1 MRKVLLFAAVT
12 AIAFLYSC
20 KTKVSDEI
28 VPQITEDDLIE
39 LDGDLDDNFLSS
51 WEYIVLDDKEID
63 AIVPGM
69 YTNVMYDEGLYFVGG
84 TENGGYIKVYDS
96 DGHFKNNISRHGR
109 ARNEYT
115 NFRQWTIDRNRNE
128 VLIATN
134 DEYAGPVLIKKFDY
148 QGNYLGELETD
159 SIGKGAMFNN
169 LRKCLSDGT
178 LLIQNGYIPFPIYDY
193 LLIPQKG
200 KVIHPFEMTGRHYAL
215 KGYSDEELESM
226 LSAHSYDDYDICSES
241 YNQLSDTTYTLRLF
255 DNHIYRF
262 SKDGSEC
269 VANLAFRPQMRKKD
283 KKNFKIDSGPF
294 GTLPGMIYDM
304 KDYLYIWFYDS
315 EDCVYEKSTSKVYV
329 LNGHSKKQLLPD
341 FYDCSFYG
349 NDLIGCVYLDDI
361 IRSNERMESNHYD
374 HEFAP
379 ELEDFYR
386 KLKNHGNAAIIIAH
400 YDKMTQ

>member
-159 SIGKGAMFNN
+159 SIGKGAMS
-169 LRKCLSDGT
+169 LR
-178 LLIQNGYIPFPIYDY
+178 
-193 LLIPQKG
+193 
-200 KVIHPFEMTGRHYAL
+200 
-215 KGYSDEELESM
+215 
-226 LSAHSYDDYDICSES
+226 
-241 YNQLSDTTYTLRLF
+241 
-255 DNHIYRF
+255 
-262 SKDGSEC
+262 
-269 VANLAFRPQMRKKD
+269 
-283 KKNFKIDSGPF
+283 
-294 GTLPGMIYDM
+294 
-304 KDYLYIWFYDS
+304 
-315 EDCVYEKSTSKVYV
+315 
-329 LNGHSKKQLLPD
+329 
-341 FYDCSFYG
+341 
-349 NDLIGCVYLDDI
+349 
-361 IRSNERMESNHYD
+361 
-374 HEFAP
+374 
-379 ELEDFYR
+379 
-386 KLKNHGNAAIIIAH
+386 
-400 YDKMTQ
+400 